1 MTIRRSERTPS
12 TLVRETRTSRGPLR
26 RAPLRRAPL
35 RRALFA
41 LGLAGVAFGAL
52 VALDSRN
59 AHAQDKEADAER
71 LFREGQKLLEERRFG
86 EACPKFEGA
95 YKKDGQLGTLLNLAF
110 CHKEQ
115 GATWYAWLEFR
126 EAELKAAEL
135 GRNDRREFA
144 HQHVV
149 ELEKQLPKVV
159 VDNPRSM
166 PLTEVLVEDRRVPGA
181 EKGTVFAAEA
191 GQRKLTFRATGKK
204 PATALVTLT
213 KGDRPQHVA
222 VPEMEEAPP
231 EPEPVKAAPD
241 AEPAPD
247 GVKAAPENPPPN
259 NTQRTLGFVALGVGG
274 AALAAGAITGV
285 MTLSSACAGTS
296 DGCTAS
302 AKDSADTSA
311 MISNVSFAVAGVGIV
326 SGLVL
331 LLTAPSSSGTST
343 EAPHASIE
351 PRLGAG
357 WAGLAGKF

>member
-1 MTIRRSERTPS
+1 MNLDRNPERKPASRLARRS
-12 TLVRETRTSRGPLR
+12 
-26 RAPLRRAPL
+26 RARA
-35 RRALFA
+35 RAWGRLSPGLIA
-41 LGLAGVAFGAL
+41 LAGVAFGGLVSGSAL
-52 VALDSRN
+52 
-59 AHAQDKEADAER
+59 AQDKEADAER
-71 LFREGQKLLEERRFG
+71 LFREGQKLLEERRYG
-86 EACPKFEGA
+86 EACPKFEAA

-144 HQHVV
+144 HQHVA

-159 VDNPRSM
+159 LDNPRSM

-181 EKGTVFAAEA
+181 EKGTVFAAES

-204 PATALVTLT
+204 QATALVTLT

-231 EPEPVKAAPD
+231 EPEPVKPAP
-241 AEPAPD
+241 ASEPASDALKP
-247 GVKAAPENPPPN
+247 APESSHAS

-302 AKDSADTSA
+302 AKDSADTTA

-331 LLTAPSSSGTST
+331 LLTAPSSASGST
-343 EAPHASIE
+343 ETSRASIE
-351 PRLGAG
+351 PRFGAG
-357 WAGLAGKF
+357 WAGLGGKF